1 MIYLSAAGEKRSAL
15 LAEVTRLREERNSES
30 GEAAGEDRDYNS
42 QQPCRG
48 AVSITNIQLPL
59 KVEFVCSSHN
69 RPGSTT
75 DHLHYWCI
83 CMTSVLKKKKK
94 KIQALFNTIV
104 VVGIHFDL
112 FMYPFRTAKSLLLCP
127 DPLRPL
133 QHRRHPT
140 GHSCWCSE
148 WRHHLFPYCCHSVSF
163 SSSAGFWSLVLCF
176 MHKFSAFT
184 FSLFFW
190 IDLKSFFFFS
200 LVQIH
205 VLVMTGH
212 IQATLA
218 ELGHS
223 FMQSF
228 FIVSRQSMWWCQ
240 WYILY

>member
-1 MIYLSAAGEKRSAL
+1 M
-15 LAEVTRLREERNSES
+15 
-30 GEAAGEDRDYNS
+30 
-42 QQPCRG
+42 
-48 AVSITNIQLPL
+48 
-59 KVEFVCSSHN
+59 
-69 RPGSTT
+69 
-75 DHLHYWCI
+75 HLYDF
-83 CMTSVLKKKKK
+83 SFKKKKK